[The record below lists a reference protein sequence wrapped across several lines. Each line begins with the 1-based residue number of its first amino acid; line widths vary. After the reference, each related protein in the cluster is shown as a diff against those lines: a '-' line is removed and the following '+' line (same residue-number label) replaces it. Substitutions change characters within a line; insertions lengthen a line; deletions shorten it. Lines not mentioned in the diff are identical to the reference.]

1 MKATAY
7 FFARGQSDCIRGVH
21 WTRGIRSMKH
31 LPQWARD
38 AYIDGNVRQLPWKH
52 ILQPETARG

>member
-7 FFARGQSDCIRGVH
+7 FYSRGQSDYSRGIH
-21 WTRGIRSMKH
+21 WTRGIRQMRH

-38 AYIDGNVRQLPWKH
+38 AYIDGNVRQAPWKH
-52 ILQPETARG
+52 ILNGTVLHG